1 MLTRHFTWDAAE
13 TTGAAA
19 RRAWPVFAVLLA
31 LMVVDYVDRQIV
43 VSLLP
48 RLRIEWALSDTQL
61 GGLVSIVPITV
72 GLGAVPLSLVADRW
86 SRVNS
91 IFLMA
96 LIWSAATIACAFS
109 SSYGQLLSA
118 RGVVGLGEAA
128 YGTAGAALVASLF
141 PARVRSTMLGVFLA
155 AAVLG
160 SVVGVT
166 LGGIIAERWGWQV
179 AFGIAGIPGLA
190 LAVLFRLL
198 ARDSEGPQG
207 VRNPGRG
214 EALGSLAVQ
223 LLRPRTLLV
232 TCIGGSLQLLVVSAM
247 YAWLPSYLNRYHG
260 LPSDQAGVKTGL
272 VVLIGGVGAVL
283 WSTVADWLTGRLA
296 CARLYVPAA
305 AAVMTT
311 AFLFGAFTWTSPDG
325 LQFWLIAAGGLVM
338 TGSLGPAAAVIIDV
352 SNPGLRA
359 TAASILALSQN
370 LLGLAAGPLL
380 TGMLADAYGLPFAM
394 SLVSTF
400 SLLAAVIFAVAART
414 YRADL
419 QSVERGEPRLTGFGQ
434 QGT

>member
-13 TTGAAA
+13 TTSAAS

-48 RLRIEWALSDTQL
+48 RLRVEWALSDAQL
-61 GGLVSIVPITV
+61 GGLVSIVPISV
-72 GLGAVPLSLVADRW
+72 GLGTVPLSLLADRW
-86 SRVNS
+86 SRANS

-109 SSYGQLLSA
+109 SNYGQLLSA

-160 SVVGVT
+160 SVVGVM

-190 LAVLFRLL
+190 LAVLFWLL
-198 ARDSEGPQG
+198 ARDSGAQQG
-207 VRNPGRG
+207 VRNVGRR
-214 EALGSLAVQ
+214 EPLGSIVVQ
-223 LLRPRTLLV
+223 LLRPRTVLV

-247 YAWLPSYLNRYHG
+247 YAWLPSYLNRYYG
-260 LPSDQAGVKTGL
+260 LPADQAGVKTGL

-283 WSTVADWLTGRLA
+283 WSIIADRLTGRLGG
-296 CARLYVPAA
+296 ARLYVPAA
-305 AAVMTT
+305 AAVMTA
-311 AFLFGAFTWTSPDG
+311 AFLFSAFTWISPRG
-325 LQFWLIAAGGLVM
+325 PQFWLIAAGGLVM
-338 TGSLGPAAAVIIDV
+338 TGSLGPAAAAIMDV
-352 SNPGLRA
+352 SQPGLRA
-359 TAASILALSQN
+359 TATSILALSQN

-380 TGMLADAYGLPFAM
+380 TGMLADAYGLRFAM

-419 QSVERGEPRLTGFGQ
+419 QSVERAAPKLAGFSQ
-434 QGT
+434 QAT